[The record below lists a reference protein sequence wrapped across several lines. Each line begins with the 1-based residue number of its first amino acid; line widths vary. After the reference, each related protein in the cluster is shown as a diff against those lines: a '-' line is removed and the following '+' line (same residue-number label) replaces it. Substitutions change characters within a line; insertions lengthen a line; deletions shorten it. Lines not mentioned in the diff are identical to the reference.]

1 MKADTKKGVGFPSRA
16 ATLAAETGG
25 AGRSDRAR
33 IVVEDHSRRRLPST
47 LEGSAAL
54 SYADIG
60 FFFVSVFF
68 LAMMLRI
75 GVRLHVLNQTRLDN
89 PTLPFQITISLFLIG
104 SLYATIRL
112 RHGRYVWTLLGWS
125 WPGRIHLVA
134 AFVAGIGLG
143 IGVDIIAHAT
153 TPTTHVI
160 HFWNLILLDGL
171 LGPVIEES
179 LFRGCL
185 LPVVTCTTGPTIG
198 IAATAVLFATLHP
211 ISTFAQWICFV
222 TTGTAFGWIRVKS
235 GSTTASAVMHAI
247 YNATLL
253 LCQAL

>member
-1 MKADTKKGVGFPSRA
+1 MKVTIKKAVGCSSRA
-16 ATLAAETGG
+16 GTLAAETYGTSG
-25 AGRSDRAR
+25 SEEAKGVREKRPPS
-33 IVVEDHSRRRLPST
+33 RLPST

-60 FFFVSVFF
+60 FFFVFVFF
-68 LAMMLRI
+68 LAMMFRI
-75 GVRLHVLNQTRLDN
+75 GVHLHVLSQTRLGN
-89 PTLPFQITISLFLIG
+89 PTLPFQIATSLSLIG
-104 SLYATIRL
+104 SLYAIIRL
-112 RHGRYVWTLLGWS
+112 RYGRGAWKRLGWS

-134 AFVAGIGLG
+134 ALVAGIGLG

-160 HFWNLILLDGL
+160 HLWNLILLDAL
-171 LGPVIEES
+171 LGPIIEES

-185 LPVVTCTTGPTIG
+185 LSVVARTTGPTVG
-198 IAATAVLFATLHP
+198 IATTAVLFATLHP
-211 ISTFAQWICFV
+211 ISTFVQWLCFV

-235 GSTTASAVMHAI
+235 GSTGASALMHAV
-247 YNATLL
+247 YNVTLF